1 MNFGKINHIIIFG
14 GALITL
20 ELLKLLKKKKI
31 KFHYFTN
38 KRQLKDEINNNL
50 TLLQN
55 LKINKIKYNET
66 SNINKN
72 ILIKKI
78 IKKNSLGIALGPPWG
93 FKKKILK
100 LFNGRLL
107 DFMPIPMPKYR
118 GGAHYSWMILN
129 KDFDGGIYL
138 QNINHKTSQA
148 SSDSGYYFESMNYKF
163 PKNLINP
170 KDFFEYSV
178 KKEITFFKNF
188 LNKIKKK
195 SNFKLK
201 KLDERNSTFFPRL
214 ISSKNAFIN
223 WNWKADD
230 IVQFI
235 NAFGEPYMGAIS
247 LHENKKLFIKKAK
260 LLNQNSFH
268 SLEAGSII
276 KKEKGSIFIA
286 GKEGIILTNEV
297 YDNKNNSII
306 SKIKK
311 GNKFYNNQKDLF
323 KSKLHLKF

>member
-118 GGAHYSWMILN
+118 GGAHYSWMI
-129 KDFDGGIYL
+129 FDTG
-138 QNINHKTSQA
+138 
-148 SSDSGYYFESMNYKF
+148 
-163 PKNLINP
+163 P
-170 KDFFEYSV
+170 
-178 KKEITFFKNF
+178 TF
-188 LNKIKKK
+188 
-195 SNFKLK
+195 
-201 KLDERNSTFFPRL
+201 
-214 ISSKNAFIN
+214 
-223 WNWKADD
+223 
-230 IVQFI
+230 
-235 NAFGEPYMGAIS
+235 
-247 LHENKKLFIKKAK
+247 
-260 LLNQNSFH
+260 
-268 SLEAGSII
+268 
-276 KKEKGSIFIA
+276 
-286 GKEGIILTNEV
+286 
-297 YDNKNNSII
+297 
-306 SKIKK
+306 
-311 GNKFYNNQKDLF
+311 
-323 KSKLHLKF
+323 